1 MIDWPLATLLARFV
15 AGEVPARPDGASH
28 DLGAMAR
35 DAEERVSAYTGLHPR
50 APVPPAEPIDRHAW
64 IEANAASMG
73 ALLDPALRSAGS
85 GLGPLGPV
93 VRVAAGTV
101 LTVEVGVILGFL
113 SQRVLGQY
121 DLVLLEGEGP
131 PREPRLLFVEPN
143 LAAAADSFGAEE
155 SEVARWVA
163 LHEVTHALQFA
174 GVPWLRPHIAGMVGE
189 LLSAVEVKVDAARA
203 LRLPGPEDLRR
214 LVATVREADL
224 VSLVVRPAERDTLAR
239 MQTTMA
245 VVEGHAEH
253 VMDAVGADVLPSLPA
268 LREAIERR
276 RRSASGPARLLG
288 RLLGLELKL
297 RQYEQGK
304 RFWDEVV
311 AAAGPAALETVWTS
325 PEALP
330 SQTELER
337 PREWLDRTGSTAAV

>member
-1 MIDWPLATLLARFV
+1 VIDWSLATILARLV
-15 AGEVPARPDGASH
+15 AGEAPAGEAARLG

-35 DAEERVSAYTGLHPR
+35 DAEERVSAYTGLVPGS
-50 APVPPAEPIDRHAW
+50 PVPAAEPIDRHAW
-64 IEANAASMG
+64 IDANAVSMG
-73 ALLDPALRSAGS
+73 ALLDPVLRSAGS

-101 LTVEVGVILGFL
+101 LTVEVGVVLGFL

-121 DLVLLEGEGP
+121 DLVLLEGDEP

-143 LAAAADSFGAEE
+143 LGAAARSFGAEE

-174 GVPWLRPHIAGMVGE
+174 GVPWLRAHIAGLVRE
-189 LLSAVEVKVDAARA
+189 LLSAMEVKVDAARA

-214 LVATVREADL
+214 LLAAAREADL
-224 VSLVVRPAERDTLAR
+224 VSLVVRREERDTLAR
-239 MQTTMA
+239 MQATMA

-268 LREAIERR
+268 LREAMERR
-276 RRSASGPARLLG
+276 RRSTSAPARLLG

-304 RFWDEVV
+304 RFCDEVV
-311 AAAGPAALETVWTS
+311 AAGGGAALERVWAG

-330 SQTELER
+330 SQAELER
-337 PREWLDRTGSTAAV
+337 PGEWLERTAATRV